1 VAFVGGSL
9 QPVGG
14 HNLLEPAATGSAI
27 VSGPHLHNFADIA
40 RRLREAGAMR
50 VVADAAALA
59 AAVPALLADPGAR
72 AGMAANAAR
81 LLEEGRGALAR
92 TVALVEP
99 ALPRA

>member
-1 VAFVGGSL
+1 LFVE
-9 QPVGG
+9 V
-14 HNLLEPAATGSAI
+14 
-27 VSGPHLHNFADIA
+27 
-40 RRLREAGAMR
+40 LRS
-50 VVADAAALA
+50 LA
-59 AAVPALLADPGAR
+59 AAVPALLADADAR